1 MELPI
6 LNAIFPFV
14 PGNVP
19 ELTGFIRTADTITN
33 TIAAMVIDMPVSG
46 LKKVVDFQLEGYD
59 GPMAGRIWP

>member
-1 MELPI
+1 M
-6 LNAIFPFV
+6 

-19 ELTGFIRTADTITN
+19 ELAGFVNRADMITS

>member
-1 MELPI
+1 M
-6 LNAIFPFV
+6 PFV

-19 ELTGFIRTADTITN
+19 ELAGFVNRADMITS